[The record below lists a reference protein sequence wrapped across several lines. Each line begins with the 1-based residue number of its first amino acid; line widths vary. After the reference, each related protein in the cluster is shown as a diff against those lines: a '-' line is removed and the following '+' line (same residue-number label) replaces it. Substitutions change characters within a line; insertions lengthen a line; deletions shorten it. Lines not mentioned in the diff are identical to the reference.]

1 MCFHVMFGFLVFMA
15 LFFIFNFCSLKSNM
29 IALFSNHHPNT
40 TYPSISNVYY
50 TYCSDFSIVDLCIS
64 HRRTVSYTFV
74 SSIICCMM
82 CEDSSIVMH
91 FGGFHRNSL
100 CTISNQN
107 NSEDNLN
114 EEIELISSHHTTL
127 MVIFPKQY
135 ISMQT
140 PLTC

>member
-1 MCFHVMFGFLVFMA
+1 MCFHVMFGFLFTKVKYDCA
-15 LFFIFNFCSLKSNM
+15 I
-29 IALFSNHHPNT
+29 FSNHHPNT

-100 CTISNQN
+100 CTILNQN